1 MTALDQLIATTPSE
15 ERVNLLGLTRV
26 QLEAFFLDLGEKR
39 FRAQQVMKWIHH
51 RGVLD
56 FSDMTDLG
64 VALRA
69 RLTDIAEITPPRI
82 AEQQDSQDG
91 TRKWA
96 IAVEG
101 GSLVEAVLIPEGDR
115 ATLCVVSGGLQSRLH
130 ILFYRQTGLPARSQ
144 RSRNYWS
151 GLVGDQFLSGV
162 AIRKRACRDK
172 CGHDGHGRT
181 LA

>member
-15 ERVNLLGLTRV
+15 ERVNLLGMTRG

-51 RGVLD
+51 RGVLA
-56 FSDMTDLG
+56 FPEMTDLG

-69 RLTDIAEITPPRI
+69 RLADIAEITPPRI

-96 IAVEG
+96 IAVED
-101 GSLVEAVLIPEGDR
+101 GS
-115 ATLCVVSGGLQSRLH
+115 
-130 ILFYRQTGLPARSQ
+130 
-144 RSRNYWS
+144 
-151 GLVGDQFLSGV
+151 
-162 AIRKRACRDK
+162 
-172 CGHDGHGRT
+172 
-181 LA
+181 

>member
-15 ERVNLLGLTRV
+15 ERVNLLGMTRV

-69 RLTDIAEITPPRI
+69 RLADIAEITPPRI
-82 AEQQDSQDG
+82 AEQQD
-91 TRKWA
+91 
-96 IAVEG
+96 
-101 GSLVEAVLIPEGDR
+101 
-115 ATLCVVSGGLQSRLH
+115 
-130 ILFYRQTGLPARSQ
+130 
-144 RSRNYWS
+144 
-151 GLVGDQFLSGV
+151 
-162 AIRKRACRDK
+162 
-172 CGHDGHGRT
+172 
-181 LA
+181 